1 MGMSANRR
9 AEPAALPVTM
19 PAAWESLFENAV
31 EGMFL
36 CRPDGRYFRVNPA
49 LAALYGYASP
59 AEMIAETTDA
69 AEQMYADARV
79 RTRYIQQ
86 MKDRGVVRDLHYEIP
101 VKGGPTRWVSK
112 TARVVRDP
120 NGSVLYHEGFVV
132 DITERMK
139 LEESRRRLEDELQR
153 AHKLV
158 TLGAVAGGVAHDLRT
173 LLHIVDGYA
182 DLANDALEGAETGLA
197 RGHVNRIRKAIQR
210 GNELVDRVGLFGA
223 AVEERREPVAVD
235 ALVIDIVRMLEA
247 SVPGNIEVRQRIEL
261 DPGFV
266 YADPIQIF
274 QIVINLCANAFRAM
288 NECGGIL
295 EVSLSFD
302 RVAAAPERLNGIEP
316 GDYLCLAIADNGPGM
331 DDVVAQRAFEP
342 FFSTKR
348 SEEPLSGFGLAI
360 VEDHARRL
368 GGGVRVNTAPGRG
381 AEFTIYLPVH
391 NDGRA
396 ARPNPPAKYETRL
409 PRAANE
415 G

>member
-1 MGMSANRR
+1 MAIV
-9 AEPAALPVTM
+9 AKKQVDPVRM
-19 PAAWESLFENAV
+19 PEAWESLFSNAV

-49 LAALYGYASP
+49 LAALYGYPSP
-59 AEMIAETTDA
+59 DAMMAEATDTAEHL
-69 AEQMYADARV
+69 YADPRV
-79 RTRYIQQ
+79 RTRYVQL
-86 MKDRGVVRDLHYEIP
+86 MKERGAVRDLQYEIP
-101 VKGGPTRWVSK
+101 CKGGPTRWVSK
-112 TARVVRDP
+112 TARAVHDAA
-120 NGSVLYHEGFVV
+120 GAVLYHEGFVA

-173 LLHIVDGYA
+173 LLHIVDGHA
-182 DLANDALEGAETGLA
+182 DLTGDALDAAELGLA

-210 GNELVDRVGLFGA
+210 GNDLVDRIGSLGA
-223 AVEERREPVAVD
+223 AAEDRREPVAVD

-247 SVPGNIEVRQRIEL
+247 SVPRNIEVRQRIEL

-266 YADPIQIF
+266 LADPIQIF

-288 NECGGIL
+288 SERGGVL
-295 EVSLSFD
+295 EVSLSFERIGANAD
-302 RVAAAPERLNGIEP
+302 RPAGLEP
-316 GDYLCLAIADNGPGM
+316 ADYLCLTIADDGPGM
-331 DDVVAQRAFEP
+331 DEVVARRAFEP

-348 SEEPLSGFGLAI
+348 AEEPLSGFGLAI

-368 GGGVRVNTAPGRG
+368 GGGVRVNTAPGAG

-391 NDGRA
+391 NDGRT
-396 ARPNPPAKYETRL
+396 ARVNPPAKYETRL
-409 PRAANE
+409 PRAANGE
-415 G
+415 R